1 MVLTNVLLRSE
12 ATKNLLTLLIVITGL
27 VLGACAPA
35 TPPGSPAP
43 IPEPTP
49 TSWPRVRLKSPEYA
63 VQAFLWWKP
72 EITRRDLTLIQ
83 EMGFTWIKQ
92 QFAWRDIEGAG
103 KGHFEWNR
111 ADDIVRRANNRKLR
125 LLVRIDRQPIWAQAA
140 GSEPLENAP
149 PANLQDFA
157 DFCYALADRYR
168 GKIAAYQVWN
178 EPNLAREWGNQ
189 HPDPKGYVELLKTC
203 YVAIKRADPN
213 ALVVSAGMAPTGTWT
228 DEVMPDDMFIE
239 QMYQA
244 GAAPYFDILGVHAP
258 GFKAPPEA
266 SPDEVAASPDL
277 GGQRFFCFR
286 HVEDLRALMV
296 KYGDAG
302 KQVAVLEMGWTTDR
316 LHSEYAWHAVDE
328 QTQADYLVRAF
339 KFAKESW
346 SPWISLMTVIAFADP
361 FWTED
366 DEQYWWTIVYPDWPE
381 IRVKPAYEAL
391 KNMPKQ

>member
-1 MVLTNVLLRSE
+1 MKRLSLAFVTLSLMV
-12 ATKNLLTLLIVITGL
+12 
-27 VLGACAPA
+27 GACAPE
-35 TPPGSPAP
+35 TPPISPTPAP
-43 IPEPTP
+43 TL
-49 TSWPRVRLKSPEYA
+49 TATAWPRARLKSPEYA

-103 KGHFEWNR
+103 KGRFEWSR
-111 ADDIVRRANNRKLR
+111 ADDIVRRVNNRKLK
-125 LLVRIDRQPIWAQAA
+125 LLARIDRQPFWAQPA
-140 GSEPLENAP
+140 GTEPLENAP

-178 EPNLAREWGNQ
+178 EPNLAREWGDRP
-189 HPDPKGYVELLKTC
+189 PDPKAYVELLKTC
-203 YVAIKRADPN
+203 YVAIKRADPD
-213 ALVVSAGMAPTGTWT
+213 ALVISAGMAPTGTWT

-244 GAAPYFDILGVHAP
+244 GAAPYFDMLGVHAP
-258 GFKAPPEA
+258 GYKAPPEA
-266 SPDEVAASPDL
+266 SPDEVAASPEL

-286 HVEDLRALMV
+286 RVEDLRALMI

-316 LHSEYAWHAVDE
+316 LHPEYAWHAVDE

-339 KFAKESW
+339 KFARENW
-346 SPWISLMTVIAFADP
+346 SPWIGLMTVIAFADP

-391 KNMPKQ
+391 KAMPKE